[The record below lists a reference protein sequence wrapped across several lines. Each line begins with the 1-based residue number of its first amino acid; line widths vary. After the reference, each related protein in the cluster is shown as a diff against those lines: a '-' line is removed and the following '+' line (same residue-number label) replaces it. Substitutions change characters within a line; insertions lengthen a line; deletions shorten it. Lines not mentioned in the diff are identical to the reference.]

1 MLSRTNLFKSARR
14 FSLNPCRFKL
24 LRTLARS
31 QKSQFLCNQANPDS
45 FGKTPGVGGYLAI
58 LAGVLF
64 SFSQVVAVAQ
74 TPSSRQPDAGSIQ
87 GRLRNSNGE
96 PVAGASVFLEDTGH
110 STLAETKTK
119 EDGGFVL
126 ADLHPGAYALR
137 AEKSGLRSAAV
148 ASVALSRGEM
158 KHVDLILEDPE
169 SASSPMQFA
178 DKLDFTVSGVTDGT
192 DMGGHGS
199 DTNSRTSEALAR
211 ETAAFKSGGASGT
224 TILATLENRETENR
238 LRAALAAVPGN
249 FEANHQL
256 GEFYFRSRRY
266 AEATPLLQAAYQIDS
281 ANFANAYDLA
291 LAYRAT
297 GDFARARE
305 HARNLLANAKT
316 AEVYRLLGDLD
327 EQLGDPLEAVREYE
341 SAARLEPSE
350 QNYFNWGTELL
361 LHKAQRP
368 AVEVFTKGN
377 VAYPTSARILAGL
390 GAALYASGSYTDAAR
405 RLCDASDLNPA
416 DPVPYVFLGRME
428 KAAPDPLP
436 CAEEKLSRFARLQS
450 ANALAN
456 YYYAVALWKS
466 DRDAAN
472 AARKAQVAALLEK
485 AVGLDPKLDEAYTQ
499 LGIISAAG
507 GDNAWAIS
515 AYKKAIEANPQSGEA
530 HYRLGLAYKRMGE
543 DAKAQQEL
551 QLYKQIDQTE
561 TAAVE
566 RQRRELRQFM
576 IILKDQPAPTAPQ

>member
-1 MLSRTNLFKSARR
+1 
-14 FSLNPCRFKL
+14 
-24 LRTLARS
+24 LRTIAQVAKTQLPYNQPLAH
-31 QKSQFLCNQANPDS
+31 S
-45 FGKTPGVGGYLAI
+45 FVKPPGVALPLFFVLSFAVSAFLPLA
-58 LAGVLF
+58 F
-64 SFSQVVAVAQ
+64 AQ
-74 TPSSRQPDAGSIQ
+74 TQSTQQLDVASIE
-87 GRLRNSNGE
+87 GRLRNSSGQ
-96 PVAGASVFLEDTGH
+96 PVAGASVFLEDKGH
-110 STLAETKTK
+110 ATPTQTQTLARAQTK
-119 EDGGFVL
+119 EDGSFAL
-126 ADLHPGAYALR
+126 AGLHPGVYSLR
-137 AEKSGLRSAAV
+137 AEKVGLQSAAA
-148 ASVALSRGEM
+148 ASVVLSRGER
-158 KHVDLILEDPE
+158 KHIDLVLDD
-169 SASSPMQFA
+169 SKSPSGTMQLA
-178 DKLDFTVSGVTDGT
+178 DKPDFTVAGVTDGT
-192 DMGGHGS
+192 DIGGHGS
-199 DTNSRTSEALAR
+199 DTNMRTSEALAR

-224 TILATLENRETENR
+224 AVPATPENREAENR
-238 LRAALAAVPGN
+238 LRAALAAAPGD

-266 AEATPLLQAAYQIDS
+266 AEATPLLQAAYQVNS
-281 ANFANAYDLA
+281 ADFANAYDLA
-291 LAYRAT
+291 LAYRAN

-305 HARNLLANAKT
+305 HARNLLVNARK

-341 SAARLEPSE
+341 SAAHLEPSE

-390 GAALYASGSYTDAAR
+390 GAALYANGSYTDAAR

-416 DPVPYVFLGRME
+416 DPVPYVFLGRMV
-428 KAAPDPLP
+428 KAAPDPFP
-436 CAEEKLSRFARLQS
+436 CAEEKLSRFARIQS

-485 AVGLDPKLDEAYTQ
+485 AVSLDPKLDEAYIQ
-499 LGIISAAG
+499 LGIISSASG
-507 GDNAWAIS
+507 ENARAIS

-543 DAKAQQEL
+543 DAKAHQEL
-551 QLYKQIDQTE
+551 QLYKQIDRTE

-566 RQRRELRQFM
+566 RQRRELRQFL
-576 IILKDQPAPTAPQ
+576 IILKDQPPQAAPQ